1 VLPAMGL
8 SAEPAEQTFREKT
21 SEMATHVV
29 FGVVT
34 ETVRRFVRKLLG

>member
-1 VLPAMGL
+1 MGL
-8 SAEPAEQTFREKT
+8 AVESEDLTFREKT

-34 ETVRRFVRKLLG
+34 ETVRRFVRKMLG